1 MILGFSNRDGT
12 RCRWFR
18 KSGREW
24 RKMRVEN
31 DRGRRRARSVFR
43 SPRCCRWQT
52 SFGLFAGCRR
62 KDGFHSRDRLVVISE
77 DLILSDRTG
86 SLDLF
91 SLFMR
96 QCTSLIMTPDPLEIV
111 RTISRRS
118 PNRFE
123 SVSIFGNRSIHVR
136 DAVCSFSSST
146 IVDVDI
152 DGLEVRMRG
161 CGLSDT
167 GGTFRHEEFEDF
179 AVLTERVWSFQLL
192 KGILIRYLG
201 RHTLYVHLSS
211 LSHPN
216 VGFELNPL
224 SLVFSPLVSQLLCR
238 LQPFHFV
245 WLDRLEFDR
254 SIIVRSST
262 GRATIIQVLLDVM
275 VAESTDLVTTRT
287 RFEVEVG

>member
-1 MILGFSNRDGT
+1 MKNEL
-12 RCRWFR
+12 
-18 KSGREW
+18 
-24 RKMRVEN
+24 
-31 DRGRRRARSVFR
+31 
-43 SPRCCRWQT
+43 
-52 SFGLFAGCRR
+52 
-62 KDGFHSRDRLVVISE
+62 SE

-238 LQPFHFV
+238 LQPFHSIDRHESVRMSSNHVDEEYVLV

-275 VAESTDLVTTRT
+275 VAESTDLYNGQNAIQSKRLRVRTREARTNLVTTRT